1 MLWPRLNEHKSMK
14 TFCIN
19 LAALSLLL
27 TVLFMLVYVGGG
39 GQQ

>member
-1 MLWPRLNEHKSMK
+1 MRDLK

-19 LAALSLLL
+19 LGALSLLL